1 MSRLVLACVFALM
14 SVVGFAAGA
23 TAQEAANA
31 PVPVAQQTTVNPAPS
46 VNAPQEPSPEE
57 RAETKRKLWMG
68 GIAVLLF
75 VLVYYRNKK
84 RWAAWRK
91 ERAAKKG

>member
-1 MSRLVLACVFALM
+1 VNTPLA
-14 SVVGFAAGA
+14 
-23 TAQEAANA
+23 
-31 PVPVAQQTTVNPAPS
+31 AQQTTAVNPAPS

-68 GIAVLLF
+68 GIALVLF

-84 RWAAWRK
+84 RWATWQKARK
-91 ERAAKKG
+91 AKKG